1 MASSRKRGRIGV
13 VAAAGGFRGISTVGF
28 LEEMFS
34 QGLNDDLNY
43 YYGVSVSSLI
53 GAALAEAK
61 DASELPKALAGV
73 RARFENIERKGPGQV
88 FNFGVGTFF
97 HSLSPKSEGLL
108 PTENIKALF
117 RGINPKKCVSSPLL
131 FEFGAQSERLGGKK
145 IFSNRDQRFR
155 DNPELLTKA
164 LLGAVALQ
172 PLFPPVEIFGDKIS
186 DGLSIYMH
194 GAVKRCDT
202 IFALFPYPRKYEP
215 TPHATYGHLLH
226 AAMPTWLWN
235 FVSQYEIQ
243 VREANKQVLQCAM
256 THAKLT
262 GAPRIIPVYADGSPK
277 SLDTASFHGASGQ
290 KCGDLTSARLA
301 ARKVMAEV
309 LSRYKF

>member
-34 QGLNDDLNY
+34 RGLNENLNY

-61 DASELPKALAGV
+61 DASELPKALSEV
-73 RARFENIERKGPGQV
+73 RGRFESIEAHGPGQV

-108 PTENIKALF
+108 SSENIKTLF

-145 IFSNRDQRFR
+145 IFSNRDPRFR
-155 DNPELLTKA
+155 ENPALLPVA
-164 LLGAVALQ
+164 LLGSASLL

-202 IFALFPYPRKYEP
+202 IFVLFPYPRKYEP
-215 TPHATYGHLLH
+215 TPHATYGHLVH

-235 FVSQYEIQ
+235 FISQYEIQ

-256 THAKLT
+256 THSRLT
-262 GAPRIIPVYADGSPK
+262 KGPRIIPVYADGSPK
-277 SLDTASFHGASGQ
+277 TLDTAGFHGPSGHAP
-290 KCGDLTSARLA
+290 GDMTLARLA
-301 ARKVMAEV
+301 ARKVMAET
-309 LSRYKF
+309 LSRYKL